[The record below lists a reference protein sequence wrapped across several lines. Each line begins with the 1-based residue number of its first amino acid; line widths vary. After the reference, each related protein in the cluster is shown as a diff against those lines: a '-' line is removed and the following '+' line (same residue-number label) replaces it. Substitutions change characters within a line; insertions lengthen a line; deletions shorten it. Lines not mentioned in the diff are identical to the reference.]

1 MELAIDTST
10 NTASIALSQQGRVTG
25 DIYWHTR
32 QNHTVEL
39 LPRLISLLER
49 NNADIH
55 DIKALS
61 IAKGPGS
68 FNGLRVGLATA
79 KGLTFTLDIP
89 LVSIGTLE
97 IIAYPYAAS
106 GLPVCSVL
114 QAGRSEVAAAILKN
128 QDKQWTKSIA
138 EYVTTIDN
146 ICASTEEKTLFCGE
160 ITTEQTAQLKD
171 SLGSLA
177 QFPAEDTE
185 WSRAGYLAELGWCKI
200 EADDNETLST
210 LQPMYLK
217 KPSITKPK
225 RRKHDALSNMRP

>member
-10 NTASIALSQQGRVTG
+10 NTASIALSQQGKVTG
-25 DIYWHTR
+25 DVSWHTR

-39 LPRLISLLER
+39 IPRLISLLER

-61 IAKGPGS
+61 VAKGPGS
-68 FNGLRVGLATA
+68 FNGLRVGLATT
-79 KGLTFTLDIP
+79 KGLAFALDIP

-106 GLPVCSVL
+106 GLPVCPIL
-114 QAGRSEVAAAILKN
+114 QVGRSEVAAALFRKDSN
-128 QDKQWTKSIA
+128 QWTKPVP
-138 EYVTTIDN
+138 EYVTNIDD
-146 ICASTEEKTLFCGE
+146 ICATTEEKTLFCGE
-160 ITTEQTAQLKD
+160 ITTEQTAQLKQ
-171 SLGSLA
+171 SLGNLA
-177 QFPAEDTE
+177 RFPTEDTE

-200 EADDNETLST
+200 ETDHYETLST